1 MILSAPHAA
10 LTDEAATALAASA
23 GASAAGR
30 RRRWLRRYGLAAAG
44 GVVILAWFLAA
55 VLAPW
60 IAPYAPDTVLVTGR
74 LAAPSP
80 AHWLGTDELGRDVFT
95 RILYGARTSLTVGF
109 TVVLIGAAA
118 GTLVG
123 AVAAYARGWAE
134 ELLMRA
140 TDLMFCFPPIILAMA
155 IAAALGIG
163 TRNTVIAMLVV
174 WWPKFARLARSL
186 VLGQRSLEYVAA
198 ARTIGFSSSHIL
210 FRQILPNALGP
221 LIVLVTLDL
230 GNAILVFAGLSFL
243 GLGVVPPTPEWG
255 SMVSEG
261 RELVLQWWVATFPGL
276 AILTVVVGFNF
287 VGDGLRDWLDPH
299 ARRR

>member
-1 MILSAPHAA
+1 MTPLASEAA
-10 LTDEAATALAASA
+10 LTSAAAAALAEHES
-23 GASAAGR
+23 GSAAGR
-30 RRRWLRRYGLAAAG
+30 RKRWRRRYLLPSLGAA
-44 GVVILAWFLAA
+44 VIGAWALVA

-60 IAPYAPDTVLVTGR
+60 LAPYAPDTVNVAGR
-74 LAAPSP
+74 LAAPSLT
-80 AHWLGTDELGRDVFT
+80 HWLGTDELGRDVLT
-95 RILYGARTSLTVGF
+95 RVIYGARTSLAVGF
-109 TVVLIGAAA
+109 AVVLVGGVA

-123 AVAAYARGWAE
+123 AVAAYASGWADE
-134 ELLMRA
+134 VLMRA

-163 TRNTVIAMLVV
+163 TRNTVIAMLLV

-198 ARTIGFSSSHIL
+198 ARTIGFPPAHIL
-210 FRQILPNALGP
+210 FRQILPNAVGP
-221 LIVLVTLDL
+221 LIVLITLDL

-243 GLGVVPPTPEWG
+243 GLGVVPPTAEWG

-261 RELVLQWWVATFPGL
+261 RELVAQWWVATFPGL
-276 AILTVVVGFNF
+276 AILTVVIGFNF